1 MIADAIEPNA
11 LEITYTFTN
20 RMDDP
25 KKAVEAFKKF
35 YKEASDTV
43 MREQMLRSMVADPDK
58 GEFNVLTAKHVS
70 IQVRAV
76 TIVEAD
82 AAAVHTQPEMP
93 Q

>member
-1 MIADAIEPNA
+1 MIADATEPNA

-25 KKAVEAFKKF
+25 RSVVKTFEQF
-35 YKEASDTV
+35 YKNASDAT
-43 MREQMLRSMVADPDK
+43 MREQMLRSMLGDPDK

-70 IQVRAV
+70 ISVQAV

-82 AAAVHTQPEMP
+82 AATVHNQPEMP